1 MLHAHRTT
9 IYTVCFMFSKDKD
22 EVNDLYQEV
31 SIHLWNGFDS
41 FAQKS
46 DIKTWIYRVSLN
58 TCISFDR
65 KKKRRNTVPL
75 TMDIDLYEET
85 DHKSRQI
92 QALYRRI
99 NQLDPFDKAIILLWL
114 ENLPYDEIG
123 GLESENSSK
132 ICTTK
137 ATANMEKENINHM
150 DELKQQFAL
159 LTQRLES
166 QPINNDKLLKTVIGN
181 RMKWIAK
188 YVYLKIVLFFPLTA
202 LLYYFFYQR
211 GMISLTFLVLTLLL
225 CVLELYFDTVINHIQ
240 GKGWLEKDLLTS
252 RQLLVKMKQRRT
264 QLILAEI
271 PISIVWVLVFFFE
284 IISYQPDN
292 PAYAVA
298 MGTGIGIGALAGAV
312 IAYLV
317 FKKMQRTNDEL
328 LREIDQL
335 KE

>member
-1 MLHAHRTT
+1 
-9 IYTVCFMFSKDKD
+9 
-22 EVNDLYQEV
+22 
-31 SIHLWNGFDS
+31 
-41 FAQKS
+41 
-46 DIKTWIYRVSLN
+46 
-58 TCISFDR
+58 
-65 KKKRRNTVPL
+65 
-75 TMDIDLYEET
+75 
-85 DHKSRQI
+85 
-92 QALYRRI
+92 
-99 NQLDPFDKAIILLWL
+99 
-114 ENLPYDEIG
+114 
-123 GLESENSSK
+123 
-132 ICTTK
+132 
-137 ATANMEKENINHM
+137 M

-225 CVLELYFDTVINHIQ
+225 FVLELYFDTVINHIR

-271 PISIVWVLVFFFE
+271 PISIVWVLAFFFE

-298 MGTGIGIGALAGAV
+298 MGIGIGIGALAGAV

-328 LREIDQL
+328 LREIDRL

>member
-1 MLHAHRTT
+1 
-9 IYTVCFMFSKDKD
+9 
-22 EVNDLYQEV
+22 
-31 SIHLWNGFDS
+31 
-41 FAQKS
+41 
-46 DIKTWIYRVSLN
+46 
-58 TCISFDR
+58 
-65 KKKRRNTVPL
+65 
-75 TMDIDLYEET
+75 
-85 DHKSRQI
+85 
-92 QALYRRI
+92 
-99 NQLDPFDKAIILLWL
+99 
-114 ENLPYDEIG
+114 
-123 GLESENSSK
+123 
-132 ICTTK
+132 
-137 ATANMEKENINHM
+137 MEKENINHM

>member
-1 MLHAHRTT
+1 
-9 IYTVCFMFSKDKD
+9 
-22 EVNDLYQEV
+22 
-31 SIHLWNGFDS
+31 
-41 FAQKS
+41 
-46 DIKTWIYRVSLN
+46 
-58 TCISFDR
+58 
-65 KKKRRNTVPL
+65 
-75 TMDIDLYEET
+75 
-85 DHKSRQI
+85 
-92 QALYRRI
+92 
-99 NQLDPFDKAIILLWL
+99 
-114 ENLPYDEIG
+114 
-123 GLESENSSK
+123 
-132 ICTTK
+132 
-137 ATANMEKENINHM
+137 MEKENINHM

-188 YVYLKIVLFFPLTA
+188 YVYLKIVLFFPLAA
-202 LLYYFFYQR
+202 LLYYYFYQR

-298 MGTGIGIGALAGAV
+298 MGIGIGIGALAGAV

-328 LREIDQL
+328 LREIDRL

>member
-1 MLHAHRTT
+1 
-9 IYTVCFMFSKDKD
+9 
-22 EVNDLYQEV
+22 
-31 SIHLWNGFDS
+31 
-41 FAQKS
+41 
-46 DIKTWIYRVSLN
+46 
-58 TCISFDR
+58 
-65 KKKRRNTVPL
+65 
-75 TMDIDLYEET
+75 
-85 DHKSRQI
+85 
-92 QALYRRI
+92 
-99 NQLDPFDKAIILLWL
+99 
-114 ENLPYDEIG
+114 
-123 GLESENSSK
+123 
-132 ICTTK
+132 
-137 ATANMEKENINHM
+137 MEKENINHM

-298 MGTGIGIGALAGAV
+298 MGICIGIGALAGAV

>member
-1 MLHAHRTT
+1 
-9 IYTVCFMFSKDKD
+9 
-22 EVNDLYQEV
+22 
-31 SIHLWNGFDS
+31 
-41 FAQKS
+41 
-46 DIKTWIYRVSLN
+46 
-58 TCISFDR
+58 
-65 KKKRRNTVPL
+65 
-75 TMDIDLYEET
+75 
-85 DHKSRQI
+85 
-92 QALYRRI
+92 
-99 NQLDPFDKAIILLWL
+99 
-114 ENLPYDEIG
+114 
-123 GLESENSSK
+123 
-132 ICTTK
+132 
-137 ATANMEKENINHM
+137 MEKENINHM

-225 CVLELYFDTVINHIQ
+225 CVLELYFDTVINHIR

-298 MGTGIGIGALAGAV
+298 MGIGIGIGALAGAV

>member
-1 MLHAHRTT
+1 
-9 IYTVCFMFSKDKD
+9 
-22 EVNDLYQEV
+22 
-31 SIHLWNGFDS
+31 
-41 FAQKS
+41 
-46 DIKTWIYRVSLN
+46 
-58 TCISFDR
+58 
-65 KKKRRNTVPL
+65 
-75 TMDIDLYEET
+75 
-85 DHKSRQI
+85 
-92 QALYRRI
+92 
-99 NQLDPFDKAIILLWL
+99 
-114 ENLPYDEIG
+114 
-123 GLESENSSK
+123 
-132 ICTTK
+132 
-137 ATANMEKENINHM
+137 MEKENINHM

-188 YVYLKIVLFFPLTA
+188 YVYLKIVLFFPLAA
-202 LLYYFFYQR
+202 LLYYYFYQR

-225 CVLELYFDTVINHIQ
+225 CILELYFDTVINHIR

-298 MGTGIGIGALAGAV
+298 MGIGIGIGALAGAV

-317 FKKMQRTNDEL
+317 FKKMQRINDEL

>member
-1 MLHAHRTT
+1 
-9 IYTVCFMFSKDKD
+9 
-22 EVNDLYQEV
+22 
-31 SIHLWNGFDS
+31 
-41 FAQKS
+41 
-46 DIKTWIYRVSLN
+46 
-58 TCISFDR
+58 
-65 KKKRRNTVPL
+65 
-75 TMDIDLYEET
+75 
-85 DHKSRQI
+85 
-92 QALYRRI
+92 
-99 NQLDPFDKAIILLWL
+99 
-114 ENLPYDEIG
+114 
-123 GLESENSSK
+123 
-132 ICTTK
+132 
-137 ATANMEKENINHM
+137 MEKENINHM

-188 YVYLKIVLFFPLTA
+188 YVYLKIVLFFPLAA

-298 MGTGIGIGALAGAV
+298 MGICIGIGALAGAV

-328 LREIDQL
+328 LREIDRL

>member
-1 MLHAHRTT
+1 
-9 IYTVCFMFSKDKD
+9 
-22 EVNDLYQEV
+22 
-31 SIHLWNGFDS
+31 
-41 FAQKS
+41 
-46 DIKTWIYRVSLN
+46 
-58 TCISFDR
+58 
-65 KKKRRNTVPL
+65 
-75 TMDIDLYEET
+75 
-85 DHKSRQI
+85 
-92 QALYRRI
+92 
-99 NQLDPFDKAIILLWL
+99 
-114 ENLPYDEIG
+114 
-123 GLESENSSK
+123 
-132 ICTTK
+132 
-137 ATANMEKENINHM
+137 MEKENINHM

-188 YVYLKIVLFFPLTA
+188 YVYLKIVLFFPLAA
-202 LLYYFFYQR
+202 LLYYYFYQR

-328 LREIDQL
+328 LREIDRL

>member
-1 MLHAHRTT
+1 
-9 IYTVCFMFSKDKD
+9 
-22 EVNDLYQEV
+22 
-31 SIHLWNGFDS
+31 
-41 FAQKS
+41 
-46 DIKTWIYRVSLN
+46 
-58 TCISFDR
+58 
-65 KKKRRNTVPL
+65 
-75 TMDIDLYEET
+75 
-85 DHKSRQI
+85 
-92 QALYRRI
+92 
-99 NQLDPFDKAIILLWL
+99 
-114 ENLPYDEIG
+114 
-123 GLESENSSK
+123 
-132 ICTTK
+132 
-137 ATANMEKENINHM
+137 MEKENINHM
-150 DELKQQFAL
+150 DKLKQQFAL

-298 MGTGIGIGALAGAV
+298 MGIGIGIGALAGAV

-328 LREIDQL
+328 LREIDRL

>member
-1 MLHAHRTT
+1 
-9 IYTVCFMFSKDKD
+9 
-22 EVNDLYQEV
+22 
-31 SIHLWNGFDS
+31 
-41 FAQKS
+41 
-46 DIKTWIYRVSLN
+46 
-58 TCISFDR
+58 
-65 KKKRRNTVPL
+65 
-75 TMDIDLYEET
+75 
-85 DHKSRQI
+85 
-92 QALYRRI
+92 
-99 NQLDPFDKAIILLWL
+99 
-114 ENLPYDEIG
+114 
-123 GLESENSSK
+123 
-132 ICTTK
+132 
-137 ATANMEKENINHM
+137 M

-159 LTQRLES
+159 LTQGLES

-188 YVYLKIVLFFPLTA
+188 YVYLKIALLFPLTA

-225 CVLELYFDTVINHIQ
+225 FVLELYFDTVINHIR

-292 PAYAVA
+292 PAYAIA

-328 LREIDQL
+328 LREIDRL

>member
-1 MLHAHRTT
+1 
-9 IYTVCFMFSKDKD
+9 
-22 EVNDLYQEV
+22 
-31 SIHLWNGFDS
+31 
-41 FAQKS
+41 
-46 DIKTWIYRVSLN
+46 
-58 TCISFDR
+58 
-65 KKKRRNTVPL
+65 
-75 TMDIDLYEET
+75 
-85 DHKSRQI
+85 
-92 QALYRRI
+92 
-99 NQLDPFDKAIILLWL
+99 
-114 ENLPYDEIG
+114 
-123 GLESENSSK
+123 
-132 ICTTK
+132 
-137 ATANMEKENINHM
+137 MEKENINHM

-188 YVYLKIVLFFPLTA
+188 YVYLKIVLFFPLAA

-225 CVLELYFDTVINHIQ
+225 CVLELYFDTVINHIR

-298 MGTGIGIGALAGAV
+298 MGIGIGIGALAGAV

-317 FKKMQRTNDEL
+317 FKKMQRINDEL

>member
-1 MLHAHRTT
+1 
-9 IYTVCFMFSKDKD
+9 
-22 EVNDLYQEV
+22 
-31 SIHLWNGFDS
+31 
-41 FAQKS
+41 
-46 DIKTWIYRVSLN
+46 
-58 TCISFDR
+58 
-65 KKKRRNTVPL
+65 
-75 TMDIDLYEET
+75 
-85 DHKSRQI
+85 
-92 QALYRRI
+92 
-99 NQLDPFDKAIILLWL
+99 
-114 ENLPYDEIG
+114 
-123 GLESENSSK
+123 
-132 ICTTK
+132 
-137 ATANMEKENINHM
+137 MEKENINHM

-298 MGTGIGIGALAGAV
+298 MGIGIGIGALAGAV

-328 LREIDQL
+328 LREIDRL

>member
-1 MLHAHRTT
+1 
-9 IYTVCFMFSKDKD
+9 
-22 EVNDLYQEV
+22 
-31 SIHLWNGFDS
+31 
-41 FAQKS
+41 
-46 DIKTWIYRVSLN
+46 
-58 TCISFDR
+58 
-65 KKKRRNTVPL
+65 
-75 TMDIDLYEET
+75 
-85 DHKSRQI
+85 
-92 QALYRRI
+92 
-99 NQLDPFDKAIILLWL
+99 
-114 ENLPYDEIG
+114 
-123 GLESENSSK
+123 
-132 ICTTK
+132 
-137 ATANMEKENINHM
+137 MEKENINHM

-188 YVYLKIVLFFPLTA
+188 YVYLKIVLLFPLAA
-202 LLYYFFYQR
+202 LLYYFFYLR

-225 CVLELYFDTVINHIQ
+225 CILELYFDTVINHIR

-298 MGTGIGIGALAGAV
+298 MGICIGIGALAGAV

>member
-1 MLHAHRTT
+1 
-9 IYTVCFMFSKDKD
+9 
-22 EVNDLYQEV
+22 
-31 SIHLWNGFDS
+31 
-41 FAQKS
+41 
-46 DIKTWIYRVSLN
+46 
-58 TCISFDR
+58 
-65 KKKRRNTVPL
+65 
-75 TMDIDLYEET
+75 
-85 DHKSRQI
+85 
-92 QALYRRI
+92 
-99 NQLDPFDKAIILLWL
+99 
-114 ENLPYDEIG
+114 
-123 GLESENSSK
+123 
-132 ICTTK
+132 
-137 ATANMEKENINHM
+137 M

-188 YVYLKIVLFFPLTA
+188 YVYLKIALFFPLTA

-225 CVLELYFDTVINHIQ
+225 CVLELYFDTVINHIR

-298 MGTGIGIGALAGAV
+298 MGIGIGIGALAGAV

-328 LREIDQL
+328 LREIDRL

>member
-1 MLHAHRTT
+1 
-9 IYTVCFMFSKDKD
+9 
-22 EVNDLYQEV
+22 
-31 SIHLWNGFDS
+31 
-41 FAQKS
+41 
-46 DIKTWIYRVSLN
+46 
-58 TCISFDR
+58 
-65 KKKRRNTVPL
+65 
-75 TMDIDLYEET
+75 
-85 DHKSRQI
+85 
-92 QALYRRI
+92 
-99 NQLDPFDKAIILLWL
+99 
-114 ENLPYDEIG
+114 
-123 GLESENSSK
+123 
-132 ICTTK
+132 
-137 ATANMEKENINHM
+137 MEKENINHM

-188 YVYLKIVLFFPLTA
+188 YVYLKIVLFFPLAA
-202 LLYYFFYQR
+202 LLYYYFYQR

-225 CVLELYFDTVINHIQ
+225 CILELYFDTVINHIR

-252 RQLLVKMKQRRT
+252 HQLLVKMKQRRT

-298 MGTGIGIGALAGAV
+298 MGICIGIGALAGAV

>member
-1 MLHAHRTT
+1 
-9 IYTVCFMFSKDKD
+9 
-22 EVNDLYQEV
+22 
-31 SIHLWNGFDS
+31 
-41 FAQKS
+41 
-46 DIKTWIYRVSLN
+46 
-58 TCISFDR
+58 
-65 KKKRRNTVPL
+65 
-75 TMDIDLYEET
+75 
-85 DHKSRQI
+85 
-92 QALYRRI
+92 
-99 NQLDPFDKAIILLWL
+99 
-114 ENLPYDEIG
+114 
-123 GLESENSSK
+123 
-132 ICTTK
+132 
-137 ATANMEKENINHM
+137 MEKENINHM

-188 YVYLKIVLFFPLTA
+188 YVYLKIALFFPLTA

-225 CVLELYFDTVINHIQ
+225 CVLELYFDTVINHIR

-328 LREIDQL
+328 LREIDRL

>member
-1 MLHAHRTT
+1 
-9 IYTVCFMFSKDKD
+9 
-22 EVNDLYQEV
+22 
-31 SIHLWNGFDS
+31 
-41 FAQKS
+41 
-46 DIKTWIYRVSLN
+46 
-58 TCISFDR
+58 
-65 KKKRRNTVPL
+65 
-75 TMDIDLYEET
+75 
-85 DHKSRQI
+85 
-92 QALYRRI
+92 
-99 NQLDPFDKAIILLWL
+99 
-114 ENLPYDEIG
+114 
-123 GLESENSSK
+123 
-132 ICTTK
+132 
-137 ATANMEKENINHM
+137 MEKENINHM

-188 YVYLKIVLFFPLTA
+188 YVYLKIALFFPLAA
-202 LLYYFFYQR
+202 LLYYYFYQR

-225 CVLELYFDTVINHIQ
+225 CVLELYFDTVINHIR

-298 MGTGIGIGALAGAV
+298 MGIGIGIGALAGAV

-317 FKKMQRTNDEL
+317 FKKMQRINDEL

>member
-1 MLHAHRTT
+1 
-9 IYTVCFMFSKDKD
+9 
-22 EVNDLYQEV
+22 
-31 SIHLWNGFDS
+31 
-41 FAQKS
+41 
-46 DIKTWIYRVSLN
+46 
-58 TCISFDR
+58 
-65 KKKRRNTVPL
+65 
-75 TMDIDLYEET
+75 
-85 DHKSRQI
+85 
-92 QALYRRI
+92 
-99 NQLDPFDKAIILLWL
+99 
-114 ENLPYDEIG
+114 
-123 GLESENSSK
+123 
-132 ICTTK
+132 
-137 ATANMEKENINHM
+137 MEKENINHM

-298 MGTGIGIGALAGAV
+298 MGIGIGIGALAGAV

>member
-1 MLHAHRTT
+1 
-9 IYTVCFMFSKDKD
+9 
-22 EVNDLYQEV
+22 
-31 SIHLWNGFDS
+31 
-41 FAQKS
+41 
-46 DIKTWIYRVSLN
+46 
-58 TCISFDR
+58 
-65 KKKRRNTVPL
+65 
-75 TMDIDLYEET
+75 
-85 DHKSRQI
+85 
-92 QALYRRI
+92 
-99 NQLDPFDKAIILLWL
+99 
-114 ENLPYDEIG
+114 
-123 GLESENSSK
+123 
-132 ICTTK
+132 
-137 ATANMEKENINHM
+137 MEKENINHM

-188 YVYLKIVLFFPLTA
+188 YVYLKIALFFPLTA

-225 CVLELYFDTVINHIQ
+225 CVLELYFDTVINHIR

-298 MGTGIGIGALAGAV
+298 MGIGIGIGALAGAV

-328 LREIDQL
+328 LREIDRL

>member
-1 MLHAHRTT
+1 
-9 IYTVCFMFSKDKD
+9 
-22 EVNDLYQEV
+22 
-31 SIHLWNGFDS
+31 
-41 FAQKS
+41 
-46 DIKTWIYRVSLN
+46 
-58 TCISFDR
+58 
-65 KKKRRNTVPL
+65 
-75 TMDIDLYEET
+75 
-85 DHKSRQI
+85 
-92 QALYRRI
+92 
-99 NQLDPFDKAIILLWL
+99 
-114 ENLPYDEIG
+114 
-123 GLESENSSK
+123 
-132 ICTTK
+132 
-137 ATANMEKENINHM
+137 MEKENINHM

-188 YVYLKIVLFFPLTA
+188 YVYLKIVLFFPLAA
-202 LLYYFFYQR
+202 LLYYYFYQR

-225 CVLELYFDTVINHIQ
+225 CVLELYFDTVINHIR

-298 MGTGIGIGALAGAV
+298 MGICIGIGALAGAV

>member
-1 MLHAHRTT
+1 
-9 IYTVCFMFSKDKD
+9 
-22 EVNDLYQEV
+22 
-31 SIHLWNGFDS
+31 
-41 FAQKS
+41 
-46 DIKTWIYRVSLN
+46 
-58 TCISFDR
+58 
-65 KKKRRNTVPL
+65 
-75 TMDIDLYEET
+75 
-85 DHKSRQI
+85 
-92 QALYRRI
+92 
-99 NQLDPFDKAIILLWL
+99 
-114 ENLPYDEIG
+114 
-123 GLESENSSK
+123 
-132 ICTTK
+132 
-137 ATANMEKENINHM
+137 MEKENINHM

-188 YVYLKIVLFFPLTA
+188 YVYLKIALFFPLTA
-202 LLYYFFYQR
+202 LLYYYFYQR

-225 CVLELYFDTVINHIQ
+225 CILELYFDTVINHIR

-252 RQLLVKMKQRRT
+252 HQLLVKMKQRRT

-298 MGTGIGIGALAGAV
+298 MGICIGIGALAGAV

>member
-1 MLHAHRTT
+1 
-9 IYTVCFMFSKDKD
+9 
-22 EVNDLYQEV
+22 
-31 SIHLWNGFDS
+31 
-41 FAQKS
+41 
-46 DIKTWIYRVSLN
+46 
-58 TCISFDR
+58 
-65 KKKRRNTVPL
+65 
-75 TMDIDLYEET
+75 
-85 DHKSRQI
+85 
-92 QALYRRI
+92 
-99 NQLDPFDKAIILLWL
+99 
-114 ENLPYDEIG
+114 
-123 GLESENSSK
+123 
-132 ICTTK
+132 
-137 ATANMEKENINHM
+137 MEKENINHM

-225 CVLELYFDTVINHIQ
+225 CVLELYFDTVINHIR

-298 MGTGIGIGALAGAV
+298 MGICIGIGALAGAV